1 MGRGRTRAGPKIQYS
16 NRIGGRFAHRKKKLL
31 KEGYEAPF
39 ENFVF
44 RSTIFFPE
52 KIMEFMQKTSKKRN
66 ISINRLV
73 VYAVFKE
80 ILNGGDFK
88 NYDFEIPKVVE
99 HPELYRDGVKKLYAF
114 IKNYRK
120 EGIDRELAYFSMWD
134 AKISTPHEWCHSY
147 RILLDTGAI
156 TEFRTTT
163 KNRNYAR
170 KVKATDETG
179 GTPLGTIT
187 NKT

>member
-1 MGRGRTRAGPKIQYS
+1 MGRSKTRAGPKIQYS
-16 NRIGGRFAHRKKKLL
+16 NVPNRWQKKRI
-31 KEGYEAPF
+31 GYEAPI

-44 RSTIFFPE
+44 MARIFFPQ
-52 KIMEFMQKTSKKRN
+52 KLMEIIQGLSKERN
-66 ISINRLV
+66 TPLNRLV

-80 ILNGGDFK
+80 ILSGNNFKNRDFK
-88 NYDFEIPKVVE
+88 IPETVDNPDDHRENAEKI
-99 HPELYRDGVKKLYAF
+99 YKF

-120 EGIDRELAYFSMWD
+120 EGIDIELAYFSMWD
-134 AKISTPHEWCHSY
+134 AGIATPKEWCEAY
-147 RILLDTGAI
+147 RVLLDTGAI

-163 KNRNYAR
+163 KHKNYAR

-179 GTPLGTIT
+179 GVPLGTII